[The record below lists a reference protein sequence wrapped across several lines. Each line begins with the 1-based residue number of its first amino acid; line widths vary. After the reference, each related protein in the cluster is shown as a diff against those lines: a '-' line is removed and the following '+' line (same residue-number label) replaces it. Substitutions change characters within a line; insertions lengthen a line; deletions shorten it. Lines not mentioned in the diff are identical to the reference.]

1 MSIHRPL
8 AGIVALGLLVAACS
22 SPGAPATASPSVSAP
37 PSASANASAS
47 ASASASPSPS
57 PTVKPTPTPSPTP
70 TPQPSPVAFSLNSS
84 VWYGGYAIT
93 VTGGTYDPLKHKL
106 NIDISLQNQ
115 STQQTEASQ
124 LSNAVKVVWSG
135 QFLPGYVTQG
145 AVPVGALAQSQIQ
158 LQPPAGFDVTTAVV
172 AFGQPSEHQALVP
185 LNGDAATSDQPSELA
200 IAATIK
206 MGKFVTFKVT
216 KSMLVPASCTGYP
229 DRIRYGALPK
239 DQISLVLWG
248 TATNSEPS
256 NYAQIDQGFV
266 TIPDGTTA
274 ISNPPVG
281 MSLPGKATLRDQGMC
296 FAVPAP
302 ASGAYKLTMHEYR
315 SKANGTIPF
324 TLP

>member
-8 AGIVALGLLVAACS
+8 AGLVALSLLVVACGSSGTPAPDSPSATVPAAS
-22 SPGAPATASPSVSAP
+22 ASP
-37 PSASANASAS
+37 SAS
-47 ASASASPSPS
+47 ASAPASPSPS
-57 PTVKPTPTPSPTP
+57 PTAKPTPTPSPTP
-70 TPQPSPVAFSLNSS
+70 TPQPTPITFSLNSQ
-84 VWYGGYAIT
+84 VWYSGYVIT
-93 VTGGTYDPLKHKL
+93 VTGGDYDPLKHKL
-106 NIDISLQNQ
+106 NIDVSLQNT

-124 LSNAVKVVWSG
+124 LSNGVKVVWSG

-145 AVPVGALAQSQIQ
+145 PIPVGATAQAQIQ
-158 LQPPAGFDVTTAVV
+158 LQPPTGFDASAAVL

-185 LNGDAATSDQPSELA
+185 LNGDPATSDQPTTLA
-200 IAATIK
+200 IAGTIK
-206 MGKFVTFKVT
+206 MGKYVTFKVT

-229 DRIRYGALPK
+229 DRIRYGALSK
-239 DQISLVLWG
+239 DQISIVLWG

-266 TIPDGTTA
+266 TVPDGTTA
-274 ISNPPVG
+274 ISNPVVS

-302 ASGAYKLTMHEYR
+302 AGGAYKLTMHEAR
-315 SKANGTIPF
+315 AKANGTLPF

>member
-1 MSIHRPL
+1 MSIPRPL
-8 AGIVALGLLVAACS
+8 AGVVALTLLVAACS
-22 SPGAPATASPSVSAP
+22 SSGTPAPAAAS
-37 PSASANASAS
+37 PSASASAAASASPS
-47 ASASASPSPS
+47 ASASASPSAS
-57 PTVKPTPTPSPTP
+57 PTLKPTPTAAPTP
-70 TPQPSPVAFSLNSS
+70 TPQPTPVAFSLSS
-84 VWYGGYAIT
+84 QVWYSGYAIT

-124 LSNAVKVVWSG
+124 LSNGVKVVWNG
-135 QFLPGYVTQG
+135 QFLPGYVTSG
-145 AVPVGALAQSQIQ
+145 PVPVGATAQAQIQ
-158 LQPPAGFDVTTAVV
+158 LQPPADFAVDTAVV

-185 LNGDAATSDQPSELA
+185 LNGDAATSDQPTTLA
-200 IAATIK
+200 IAGTIK

-229 DRIRYGALPK
+229 DRIRFGALPK
-239 DQISLVLWG
+239 NQISIVLWG
-248 TATNSEPS
+248 TATNSEAS

-274 ISNPPVG
+274 ISNPAVG

-302 ASGAYKLTMHEYR
+302 ATGAYKLTMHEYR
-315 SKANGTIPF
+315 SKANGTMPF

>member
-1 MSIHRPL
+1 
-8 AGIVALGLLVAACS
+8 
-22 SPGAPATASPSVSAP
+22 
-37 PSASANASAS
+37 
-47 ASASASPSPS
+47 
-57 PTVKPTPTPSPTP
+57 
-70 TPQPSPVAFSLNSS
+70 
-84 VWYGGYAIT
+84 

-106 NIDISLQNQ
+106 NIDITLQNQ

-124 LSNAVKVVWSG
+124 LSNGVKVVWSG
-135 QFLPGYVTQG
+135 QFLPGYVTSG
-145 AVPVGALAQSQIQ
+145 PVPVGATAQAQIQ
-158 LQPPAGFDVTTAVV
+158 LQPPAGFDIATAVV

-185 LNGDAATSDQPSELA
+185 LNGDAATSDQPTTLA
-200 IAATIK
+200 IAGTVK
-206 MGKFVTFKVT
+206 MGKYVTFKVT

-229 DRIRYGALPK
+229 DRIRYGPLSK
-239 DQISLVLWG
+239 DQISIVLWG
-248 TATNSEPS
+248 TATNAEAT

-274 ISNPPVG
+274 ISNPAVG